1 MLATLRKTFSVYT
14 LLSLLVL
21 SQAAILVFVHRFGNQ
36 GVDTICGSVL
46 GFLAVLSIV
55 GHTWLASLT
64 ITVPANVYSI
74 LQSVNTVLTTLLG
87 FSGLITQ
94 YVGSA
99 TPTLTPYV
107 ATILMGASLVTGF
120 FANLFKTSSALRA
133 QRQSL
138 SLASVGVR
146 AR

>member
-46 GFLAVLSIV
+46 GGLAVLSVV
-55 GHTWLASLT
+55 GHTWLSSLT
-64 ITVPANVYSI
+64 VTVPANVYSI
-74 LQSVNTVLTTLLG
+74 LQSVNTFGVTILASAG
-87 FSGLITQ
+87 IITQ

-99 TPTLTPYV
+99 TPALTPWV
-107 ATILMGASLVTGF
+107 AAILQGAALVTGF
-120 FANLFKTSSALRA
+120 FANLFKTA
-133 QRQSL
+133 
-138 SLASVGVR
+138 V
-146 AR
+146 